1 MPKPDDTSQGALK
14 RLDQRLA
21 TFEAARATRPSLTGM
36 GEGAEGG
43 FRLLGQLLGG
53 VLGGLGLGWLVDH
66 LAHTQPFGI
75 LGGLLI
81 GVGLSVFAVVRTA
94 SAMSASQA
102 AKGPP
107 APAVADDDDDET

>member
-21 TFEAARATRPSLTGM
+21 TFEASRAAKPSLTGM

-43 FRLLGQLLGG
+43 IRILGQLLGG

-66 LAHTQPFGI
+66 LAHTTPFGM
-75 LGGLLI
+75 LAGLLI
-81 GVGLSVFAVVRTA
+81 GAGLSVFAVVRTA
-94 SAMSASQA
+94 AAMNTKAEA
-102 AKGPP
+102 G
-107 APAVADDDDDET
+107 APSVGANDDDDDDD